1 MVVQCISED
10 HPNQSSTEGLYGPP
24 QALPV
29 RFHPSIQ
36 LDHGQQGLYGPP
48 ADQGSSDSG
57 AVWATE
63 VRATLTIHQ
72 IDWCYRNGL
81 ARGRVVW
88 TTTKGTSQVARPGAV
103 WATESSNE
111 ADAVKSRDLG
121 LYGPPSQAT
130 RHESVWK
137 WMQVKVVMM
146 VNDRH

>member
-1 MVVQCISED
+1 MGHLPESW
-10 HPNQSSTEGLYGPP
+10 SSVLVRIIPTS
-24 QALPV
+24 QALKGCMGHLRLCQSGFTP
-29 RFHPSIQ
+29 PYNWIN
-36 LDHGQQGLYGPP
+36 GQQGLYGPP

-130 RHESVWK
+130 RHEGV
-137 WMQVKVVMM
+137 
-146 VNDRH
+146 